1 MDRLKLLS
9 FAVYGLVAIIIVSLL
24 AQRNNTPFFLL
35 ALFSALAL
43 LVVFFVHKR
52 SSLYLVNL
60 CIEYIKKE
68 ALGDYKALEKAYA
81 IGNQLIKTQFRQ
93 KYGLTRKAVT
103 DLLKKILVENQEFMG
118 ISVAWEPDAFD
129 GRDSD
134 FVNAEYHDGTGRFKP
149 YFYWEG
155 GEIRCE
161 PVKDLESWDW
171 YKLPKNSGQATIVDP
186 YSFSA
191 EGKEYLVTTIGLP
204 IKFSGKFAGVLS
216 IDLELK
222 EVKEIQPEVVLYN
235 NTCGAFSVP
244 VIQAKL
250 VRRQDAYGVLGKAIK
265 AVNTCQKDIFSKLLE
280 TTAQLSDTSTEFM
293 KIFENFSRGMGEVAA
308 NIEDIASRANEQAR
322 DTEKGAAEVDKLA
335 VAVEN
340 DQSYII
346 DLNKAADLVEQM
358 KNAGES
364 AINNLMEK
372 TRERDRCT
380 RQIEESILK
389 TNNSAGKIDYAT
401 KVIQEIVEKTNLI
414 ALNAAIE
421 AARAGETGR
430 GFAVVA
436 DEIRTLAEQ
445 SRSSIKEIE
454 KVVQELQSNTK
465 DTVEVFNI
473 NSEIAR
479 EQDECAR
486 TTEEKFKEIA
496 QAIDETKDIIMK
508 LTASGQKMR
517 EASVQLR
524 DIFAN
529 LAAIAQENAA
539 STQQLSATSEE
550 QAAAV
555 EEIARR
561 SEILMEFTKELQH
574 ELDYYSVSQPPKNY

>member
-9 FAVYGLVAIIIVSLL
+9 FVVYGLVATIIVSLL
-24 AQRNNTPFFLL
+24 AQRNNTAFFLL

-68 ALGDYKALEKAYA
+68 ALGDYKALEKAYVS
-81 IGNQLIKTQFRQ
+81 GNELIKTHFRQ
-93 KYGLTRKAVT
+93 KNGLARKAAT
-103 DLLKKILVENQEFMG
+103 DLLKRVLVENQEFMG
-118 ISVAWEPDAFD
+118 ISVAWEPNAFD
-129 GRDSD
+129 GRDLD
-134 FVNAEYHDGTGRFKP
+134 FVNSEYHDDTGRFKP

-161 PVKDLESWDW
+161 PVKNLESWDW
-171 YKLPKNSGQATIVDP
+171 YKLPKNTGQATIVDP

-204 IKFSGKFAGVLS
+204 IKIRGKFVGVLS

-222 EVKEIQPEVVLYN
+222 EVKEIQAEVVLYN
-235 NTCGAFSVP
+235 NRCGALSISA
-244 VIQAKL
+244 IQAKL
-250 VRRQDAYGVLGKAIK
+250 VCRQDAYGALGKAIK

-280 TTAQLSDTSTEFM
+280 TTAQLSETSTEFI
-293 KIFENFSRGMGEVAA
+293 KIFEQFSRAMGEVAA
-308 NIEDIASRANEQAR
+308 NIEEIASRANEQAR
-322 DTEKGAAEVDKLA
+322 DTEKGAAEIDKLA
-335 VAVEN
+335 VVVEN

-346 DLNKAADLVEQM
+346 DLNKAAELVEQM

-364 AINNLMEK
+364 AINNLMDK
-372 TRERDRCT
+372 TRERDKCT
-380 RQIEESILK
+380 QQIEESISK
-389 TNNSAGKIDYAT
+389 TNNSAGKIDYAS

-414 ALNAAIE
+414 ALNATIE
-421 AARAGETGR
+421 AARAGEAGR

-436 DEIRTLAEQ
+436 DEIRSLAEQ
-445 SRSSIKEIE
+445 SRSSIREIE
-454 KVVQELQSNTK
+454 KVVHELQINTK
-465 DTVEVFNI
+465 DTVEVFNR
-473 NSEIAR
+473 NSEIAK
-479 EQDECAR
+479 EQDKCAGI
-486 TTEEKFKEIA
+486 TEEKFKEIA
-496 QAIDETKDIIMK
+496 QAIDKTKNIIMK
-508 LTASGQKMR
+508 LTLSGQKMR
-517 EASVQLR
+517 ESSIQLR
-524 DIFAN
+524 DIFAS
-529 LAAIAQENAA
+529 LAVIAQENAA

-561 SEILMEFTKELQH
+561 SEILMKYAQELQQ
-574 ELDYYSVSQPPKNY
+574 EIDYYNI